1 MTKAKHKRVALEV
14 SLAISEAVKLL
25 DVDVISAYPITPQTH
40 IVEGLAEMVNN
51 GELDAEFIP
60 VESEHTAMS
69 ACVGAAAVGAR
80 AFTATNSQG
89 LALMSEILYIA
100 SGLRLPIVMVV
111 VNRSLSAPL
120 SIWGDHSD
128 IMANRDIGW
137 IQFFAENGQEA
148 LDLVV
153 IAYRVAEDE
162 RVVLPAVINID
173 GFTLSHVIEP
183 VLVPDQRSVLEFAP
197 HRVHQITMDP
207 DKPVMMGPV
216 GIPEIYT
223 EAKKAQNVALVSS
236 RAVIDEAFDEFG
248 RVFGRRYRAV
258 ESYRADGAEI
268 VLVTM
273 GGISETA
280 MTAVDRMRRR
290 GQKVG
295 LIRLRVWR
303 PFPFEDIRDAL
314 LEARAVAVL
323 DRALSFG
330 GCGGPVASEIR
341 SALYNTKAKRKPPV
355 YSFIGAL
362 SGRDFTSDEFVRLVD
377 RVRDYA
383 RRGILPEYEMV
394 GVRE

>member
-1 MTKAKHKRVALEV
+1 MKKATHKRVALEV
-14 SLAISEAVKLL
+14 SLAISEAAKLL

-40 IVEGLAEMVNN
+40 IVESLAEMVNN

-100 SGLRLPIVMVV
+100 SGMRLPMVMVV
-111 VNRSLSAPL
+111 ANRSLSAPL

-148 LDLVV
+148 LDMV
-153 IAYRVAEDE
+153 IAAYRVAEDE
-162 RVVLPAVINID
+162 RVCLPAVVNID

-183 VLVPDQRSVLEFAP
+183 VFVPDQASVLKFAP
-197 HRVHQITMDP
+197 HKAPQMKLDP
-207 DKPVMMGPV
+207 DNPIMMGPV

-223 EAKKAQNVALVSS
+223 EAKRAQDVALVQS
-236 RAVIDEAFDEFG
+236 REVVDEVFGEFAK
-248 RVFGRRYRAV
+248 VFGRRYTAV
-258 ESYRADGAEI
+258 ERYRADDAETII
-268 VLVTM
+268 VAL

-280 MTAVDRMRRR
+280 MTAVDKMRRR
-290 GQKVG
+290 RRKVG
-295 LIRLRVWR
+295 LVRFRLWR
-303 PFPFEDIRDAL
+303 PFPFDDLRDAL
-314 LEARAVAVL
+314 SGAKAVVVL

-330 GCGGPVASEIR
+330 GCGPVASEIR
-341 SALYNTKAKRKPPV
+341 AALFNSKLRRKPPV

-362 SGRDFTSDEFVRLVD
+362 SGRDFTSSDFAALVD
-377 RVRDYA
+377 RAESYVKK
-383 RRGILPEYEMV
+383 GILPEYEMV